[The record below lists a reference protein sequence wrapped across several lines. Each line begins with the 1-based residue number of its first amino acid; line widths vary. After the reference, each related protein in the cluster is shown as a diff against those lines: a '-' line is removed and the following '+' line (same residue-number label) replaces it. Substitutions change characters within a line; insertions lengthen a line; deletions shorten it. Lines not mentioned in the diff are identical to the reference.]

1 MSRSIA
7 ILLCAGY
14 GTRLG
19 ELTRTTPKPL
29 LELADRP
36 MLDYL
41 LDQLL
46 DLDGLDA
53 VEVVTNHHYASA
65 FEAWASDVRPRVEA
79 AGKTLGVH
87 DDGTLDAAS
96 RLGAVGDLAFVLER
110 LADSPESAL
119 VAAGDNILRFS
130 LQPFWS
136 AFRDRGASTVLALEE
151 TDPARLRKTGVL
163 ELGDEDRVVGLHEKP
178 EVPPSTWA
186 CPSIY
191 ALDAGALAR
200 VRPYLDEGRPND
212 EIGRLTADLVGRRPV
227 WAVRTQGSRLHV
239 GDPASLTHADATL
252 RREPVLL
259 DASA

>member
-1 MSRSIA
+1 MSSSIA

-19 ELTRTTPKPL
+19 ELTRTVPKPL

-41 LDQLL
+41 VDQLL

-53 VEVVTNHHYASA
+53 VEVVTNHHYAPA
-65 FEAWASDVRPRVEA
+65 FDAWASGVRPRVEA
-79 AGKTLGVH
+79 TGKTLGIH
-87 DDGTLDAAS
+87 DDGTFDAAT

-110 LADSPESAL
+110 LATPPDSAL

-130 LQPFWS
+130 LGSFWR
-136 AFRDRGASTVLALEE
+136 AFRTRGASIVLALEE
-151 TDPARLRKTGVL
+151 ADPARLRKTGVL
-163 ELGDEDRVVGLHEKP
+163 ELGIDDRVIGLHEKP

-186 CPSIY
+186 CPSVY
-191 ALDAGALAR
+191 ALDSDALAR
-200 VRPYLDEGRPND
+200 VRPYLDEGRPHD
-212 EIGRLTADLVGRRPV
+212 EIGRLIADVVARQPV
-227 WAVRTQGSRLHV
+227 WAERIRGSRLHV
-239 GDPASLTHADATL
+239 GDPASLSHADATL

-259 DASA
+259 D